1 MPGNTYRGHRFW
13 PGFRQLIDNPVVLP
27 ILQELLGDPAWGHA
41 PAGLPHSLR
50 PRIRLDHDN
59 VHHRP
64 PHKQGDRLEGRKA
77 RWPCRRTPESWP
89 HTFALHGGP
98 SSWHITCVFELR
110 SVGPGEG
117 GFGAAAGSHTMQ
129 GREALE
135 TMGLETDEWK
145 REWVDTEWT
154 RKHPDWDDAAAP
166 IHRVEGQSGDC
177 ILFTGARKSMELAD
191 SRVGTPR
198 SELDLHAW
206 STEKMV
212 HGTIPWSG
220 KGERR
225 TVFHSAQRR
234 TMSLDQL

>member
-1 MPGNTYRGHRFW
+1 M
-13 PGFRQLIDNPVVLP
+13 LP

-166 IHRVEGQSGDC
+166 IHRVEGQAGDC